1 MVGFLIR
8 FRMKILVLLPLLLL
22 LGCKEQ
28 PAHTVQGYVEGEYVR
43 IGLPTGGRVTEVRVA
58 KGARVEAGAVLFVLE
73 DDLERL
79 AVAEAEANLERAR
92 AQRDNLLTGKKSSEI
107 KVIEYQ
113 RNQAEAN
120 LRLSSLRKARQESLI
135 RSDATS
141 RDRLDEFISARQRD
155 AARVE
160 ELEATI
166 QVAREGGREAEI
178 QAAEA
183 AFRAAEAGLRRAEW
197 LLRQRTAQA
206 GVAGLIEEVLF
217 RPGEAVA
224 AQQPVITLLP
234 PGQVTIRFFLGAEA
248 IGRLSPGAKLSLVC
262 AGCPADLTAHVS
274 HIAAEAVYAPPV
286 LYSREGKEKL
296 VFAVEALPDAHAE
309 RLHPGQPVTIDL
321 AAGVRPS
328 SDLASGVRPPS

>member
-1 MVGFLIR
+1 MSVIY
-8 FRMKILVLLPLLLL
+8 LLPLLLL
-22 LGCKEQ
+22 LGCREQ
-28 PAHTVQGYVEGEYVR
+28 PTHTVHGYVEGEYVR
-43 IGLPTGGRVTEVRVA
+43 IGLPSGGRVTEIRVA
-58 KGARVEAGAVLFVLE
+58 KGARVEAGAVLFALE

-79 AVAEAEANLERAR
+79 GVAEATANLERTR
-92 AQRDNLLTGKKSSEI
+92 ALRDNLLTGKKTSEI
-107 KVIEYQ
+107 TVLEHQ
-113 RNQAEAN
+113 RSQAEAN

-141 RDRLDEFISARQRD
+141 RDRLDEFVSARQRD

-166 QVAREGGREAEI
+166 QVARERGREAEI

-183 AFRAAEAGLRRAEW
+183 ALKSAEAGLRRAEW
-197 LLRQRTAQA
+197 LLTQRVGVA
-206 GVAGLIEEVLF
+206 GVAGLVEEVLF
-217 RPGEAVA
+217 RPGETVA
-224 AQQPVITLLP
+224 AQQPVVTVLP

-262 AGCPADLTAHVS
+262 AGCPPDLTAHVS

-296 VFAVEALPDAHAE
+296 VFAVEALPDAHAA
-309 RLHPGQPVTIDL
+309 RLHPGQPVIIHLSPDART
-321 AAGVRPS
+321 PS
-328 SDLASGVRPPS
+328 